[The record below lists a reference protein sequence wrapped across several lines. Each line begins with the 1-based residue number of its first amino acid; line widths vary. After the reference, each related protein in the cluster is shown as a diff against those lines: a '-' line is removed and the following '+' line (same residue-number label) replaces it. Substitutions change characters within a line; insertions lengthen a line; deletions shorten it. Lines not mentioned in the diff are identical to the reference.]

1 MQNPLTSYSVR
12 PFFPVNVNIPIAPT
26 ILLLSEWAVTSS
38 WSPAGMNLRPSSFIC
53 RTSYWVLGIWQR
65 QGQTFC
71 LSSNNLLSDGN
82 LTENQKNRSS
92 KTQCLV
98 NVVRNSSHSPSSACV
113 CLPPFKVTLA
123 NRFCKLS
130 FHAKVCCEPKKSL
143 YCLGLDSIY
152 TKVNDELAIYEVW
165 KVWGWEVIN

>member
-1 MQNPLTSYSVR
+1 MWTPQSHQPFCYFRSERLPLPGLQQVW
-12 PFFPVNVNIPIAPT
+12 IWD
-26 ILLLSEWAVTSS
+26 LLHSH
-38 WSPAGMNLRPSSFIC
+38 AGH
-53 RTSYWVLGIWQR
+53 RTGCWEYGKDKA
-65 QGQTFC
+65 FC

-82 LTENQKNRSS
+82 LTENRKNRSS

-123 NRFCKLS
+123 NRFCKWS

-152 TKVNDELAIYEVW
+152 TKVNDELAIYIWSLESLGVR
-165 KVWGWEVIN
+165 GN